1 MTATSS
7 APPAAVT
14 ASFTPAAQSATTPS
28 ATAPSNSTTPTQSAA
43 PSTDALP
50 STHPL
55 RDGRTAGSAL
65 IAAYRGRTPATRPV
79 WFMRQ
84 AGRSLPEYLK
94 ARGRTGMLEA
104 CLTPDLAAEIT
115 LQPVRRHRVDAAI
128 LFSDIV
134 VPLKLAGIEV
144 EIVPG
149 TGPVVAH
156 PIRTAADVAAL
167 PPLDPAAL
175 RPIVLAAEATVA
187 ELGSTPLIGFAG
199 APFTLASYLVEG
211 GPSREH
217 LLTKAMM
224 HGDPDT
230 WHALAGWVAGVTSAF
245 LSAQALAGASAL
257 QLFDSWAGGLSLPDY
272 DRFVAPH
279 SAAVLASV
287 ASLGVPRVHF
297 GVGTGELLVAMR
309 DAGADVMGIDHR
321 VPLDVANDRLGGR
334 TPLQGNIDPA
344 LLFAGPDALHAQAA
358 DVIRRGASA
367 PGHVVNLGHGVP
379 PNTDPDVLTRLVEFV
394 HTVQ

>member
-1 MTATSS
+1 MTATS
-7 APPAAVT
+7 AATPPAAI
-14 ASFTPAAQSATTPS
+14 
-28 ATAPSNSTTPTQSAA
+28 TAPSSVLSSSSSAVPSTAAA

-50 STHPL
+50 PTHPL

-134 VPLKLAGIEV
+134 VPLKLAGIDV

-167 PPLDPAAL
+167 PALDPAAL
-175 RPIVLAAEATVA
+175 QPIILAAEATVA
-187 ELGSTPLIGFAG
+187 ELGPTPLIGFAG

-224 HGDPDT
+224 HGDPET
-230 WHALAGWVAGVTSAF
+230 WHALAAWVARVTSAF
-245 LSAQALAGASAL
+245 LRAQALAGASAV

-272 DRFVAPH
+272 TRFVAPH
-279 SAAVLASV
+279 SAAVLSAV
-287 ASLGVPRVHF
+287 AELGVPRVHF

-309 DAGADVMGIDHR
+309 DSGADVMGIDHR

-344 LLFAGPDALHAQAA
+344 LLFAGPDALHAQAE
-358 DVIRRGASA
+358 DVIRRGSQA

-394 HTVQ
+394 HNVQ